1 MSNKAILRAMSD
13 DDLDM
18 VSGGTVV
25 PYIVQ
30 AGDSVK
36 TIADKFHITV
46 EQLEKWNNI
55 DPKTGIIG
63 VGDPLK
69 IKY

>member
-1 MSNKAILRAMSD
+1 MPKLKAMSD
-13 DDLDM
+13 DDLEF
-18 VSGGTVV
+18 VSGGTIV

-30 AGDSVK
+30 TGDSVK

-63 VGDPLK
+63 VGERLN